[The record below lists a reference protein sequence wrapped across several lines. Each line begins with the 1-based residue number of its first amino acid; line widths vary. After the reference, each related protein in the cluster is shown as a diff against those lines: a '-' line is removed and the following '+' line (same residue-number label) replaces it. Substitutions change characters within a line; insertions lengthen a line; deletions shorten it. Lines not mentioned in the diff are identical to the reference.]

1 MGDKDE
7 KIIVFVS
14 VLFAFVVIPT
24 DVSAQENLFGRY
36 EVTNENSLIKEIHI
50 LENRL
55 QIVIDN
61 EYLIESETEDKT
73 EKKSWIIRILW

>member
-1 MGDKDE
+1 MRDKDE
-7 KIIVFVS
+7 KIVFVS
-14 VLFAFVVIPT
+14 VLFGFVVIPA

-61 EYLIESETEDKT
+61 EYLIESETENKQ
-73 EKKSWIIRILW
+73 

>member
-1 MGDKDE
+1 MRDKDE
-7 KIIVFVS
+7 KIVFIS
-14 VLFAFVVIPT
+14 VLFAFVVILA
-24 DVSAQENLFGRY
+24 DVSVQENLFGRY

-61 EYLIESETEDKT
+61 EYLIESEIEDKT

>member
-1 MGDKDE
+1 MRDKDE
-7 KIIVFVS
+7 KIVFIS
-14 VLFAFVVIPT
+14 VLFAFVVILA